1 MDNDEYLG
9 TTKLA
14 ALLNVSTM
22 SLYRWEKSIGD
33 FPAPTRINGRK
44 YWSRRQISEWMASR
58 AA

>member
-22 SLYRWEKSIGD
+22 SLYRWENLSEI
-33 FPAPTRINGRK
+33 
-44 YWSRRQISEWMASR
+44 SRP
-58 AA
+58 